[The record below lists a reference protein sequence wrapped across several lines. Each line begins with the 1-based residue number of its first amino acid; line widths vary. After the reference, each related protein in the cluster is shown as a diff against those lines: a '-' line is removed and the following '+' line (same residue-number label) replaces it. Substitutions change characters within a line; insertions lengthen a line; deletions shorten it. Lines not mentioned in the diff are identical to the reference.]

1 LFISFLLGWFLY
13 HQDTPI
19 IVENTGVVKINVS
32 YSQVIDTDY
41 GEELERGT
49 GGQDWGW
56 RLTDR
61 GLVGREEGEKRGR
74 GLLGVGD
81 SPEIG

>member
-32 YSQVIDTDY
+32 YSQVFDTDY

-49 GGQDWGW
+49 GGQGQVW

-61 GLVGREEGEKRGR
+61 SSGREEREKRGGR
-74 GLLGVGD
+74 LLGVGD
-81 SPEIG
+81 SKEGL